1 MIKSSFILSEVR
13 DTYLRKESE
22 TMKGKKSRSISAR
35 LNLWYTV
42 LVGFISVCLIF
53 SVVTAARMSET
64 SDAQQDLIRSVERNI
79 DEIEV
84 ENGLLDIES
93 DFAYRNEDIYAIVF
107 SSDGSIL
114 GGEYPEDAQTDIP
127 LQAERFDKFGSYYV
141 YDTKVEFT
149 KYDYKINGESGE
161 IISSEVEGADYYV
174 PFKGDMD
181 FYGDDCDISCGEA
194 FEIAVKK
201 SGLNRDSID
210 IINVKNYE
218 FNDDPVYEVEF
229 YSTEKA
235 FDDIWVRGVVKA
247 DSAGG
252 MWTVLARLAMV
263 LLPLLLILC
272 SLVGH
277 FITGRALRPVRH
289 LRDAVEKI
297 HSGKD
302 LTERVNITDGDP
314 LISSLADNFNEMFSR
329 LQLSFESER
338 QFSGDVSHEL
348 RTPTAVI
355 LAECEY
361 QLSRDDL
368 DEEDREGF
376 SDIQKQAESMKK
388 LISQLLEMTKIEQGA
403 GQLILEREDMSTL
416 VNAVCDDAEAL
427 DTKGITLSRDIKEGI
442 SMNMDVMLM
451 TRLVS
456 NLLSNAYRYG
466 RQGGGISV
474 GLKRSGDKIRLSVS
488 DDGEG
493 ISKEHIE
500 KIWNRFYR
508 VDKSRSREEGCSGLG
523 LPMVKQIAL
532 LHGGEVF
539 LESEVG
545 KGSTFTVEFSV

>member
-1 MIKSSFILSEVR
+1 
-13 DTYLRKESE
+13 
-22 TMKGKKSRSISAR
+22 MKKKKMSSISAR

-42 LVGFISVCLIF
+42 LVGFISACLIF
-53 SVVTAARMSET
+53 SVVTAARMADTAE
-64 SDAQQDLIRSVERNI
+64 AQQNLIRSVERNI

-93 DFAYRNEDIYAIVF
+93 DFAYRNGEIYAIVF
-107 SSDGSIL
+107 SDDGKIL
-114 GGEYPEDAQTDIP
+114 GGEYPEGVRTDIP
-127 LQAERFDKFGSYYV
+127 LEAERFDKFESYYV

-149 KYDYKINGESGE
+149 KYDYKINGETGE

-174 PFKGDMD
+174 PFEGNMD
-181 FYGDDCDISCGEA
+181 FYGEDCEISCGEA
-194 FEIAVKK
+194 FRIAVNK
-201 SGLNRDSID
+201 SGLDKASID

-218 FNDDPVYEVEF
+218 YNDDPVYEVEF
-229 YSTEKA
+229 YSTQKA

-247 DSAGG
+247 VDAGG
-252 MWTVLARLAMV
+252 MWTVLARLSVV
-263 LLPLLLILC
+263 LLPLLMLVC

-277 FITGRALRPVRH
+277 FITKRALHPVRY

-302 LTERVNITDGDP
+302 LTERVTINDSDP
-314 LISSLADNFNEMFSR
+314 LISSLANNFNEMFGR

-361 QLSRDDL
+361 QLSREEL

-376 SDIQKQAESMKK
+376 EDIQKQAESMKK

-403 GQLILEREDMSTL
+403 IQLDFESEDFSTL
-416 VNAVCDDAEAL
+416 INAVCDDAESL
-427 DTKGITLSRDIKEGI
+427 DSKSITLKRNIDEGVR
-442 SMNMDVMLM
+442 MNMDVMLM

-466 RQGGGISV
+466 REKGNIAVS
-474 GLKRSGDKIRLSVS
+474 LKKTENRICFSVS

-493 ISKEHIE
+493 IAKEHAD

-508 VDKSRSREEGCSGLG
+508 IDKSRSREDGCSGLG
-523 LPMVKQIAL
+523 LPMVKQIAQ
-532 LHGGEVF
+532 LHGGEVS
-539 LESEVG
+539 LKSELG
-545 KGSTFTVEFSV
+545 RGSTFTVEFSI

>member
-1 MIKSSFILSEVR
+1 
-13 DTYLRKESE
+13 
-22 TMKGKKSRSISAR
+22 MKGKKSRSISAR

-53 SVVTAARMSET
+53 SVVTAAMMSET
-64 SDAQQDLIRSVERNI
+64 SDAQQNLIRSVERNI

-127 LQAERFDKFGSYYV
+127 LHAERFDKFGSYYV

-194 FEIAVKK
+194 FEIAVEK

-218 FNDDPVYEVEF
+218 YNDDPIYEVEF

-247 DSAGG
+247 DSADG

-466 RQGGGISV
+466 RQGGSISV

-493 ISKEHIE
+493 ISKEHID

-545 KGSTFTVEFSV
+545 KGSTFTVEFGV